1 MPKRIVPE
9 SIIKA
14 FATRLAALLLAC
26 ASLPFAQ
33 AGDVALDARL
43 NEQIIKIPAG
53 RAQDVQL
60 ETTVFRP
67 PGPGPFP
74 LLIVNHGKAPGNPK
88 LQARDRFIYLAT
100 AFVRRGYAVMV
111 PMRTGFAPS

>member
-14 FATRLAALLLAC
+14 FAATLAALLLAC
-26 ASLPFAQ
+26 ASLPIAQ
-33 AGDVALDARL
+33 AGEVALDARL

-88 LQARDRFIYLAT
+88 LQARDRAQLVVAAYEAG
-100 AFVRRGYAVMV
+100 VV
-111 PMRTGFAPS
+111 APGASVSG